1 MKLDQLDVDE
11 VHEYLETNPVMTA
24 NSDLE
29 AVLPPIVASAPERGV
44 EDLRVL
50 IVDENPQG
58 ATDLRNFANELV
70 DAGGGTVIVRA
81 PHAVSASSEDVS
93 RAALDM
99 AEREM
104 MLPIRDYPDGF
115 NAFLDVVDGY
125 SVPWQNGSILV
136 ALSIAVVFAVL
147 CVVWWRRSHS

>member
-1 MKLDQLDVDE
+1 MKLDQLDVAE

-29 AVLPPIVASAPERGV
+29 AVLQPIVASAPERGV
-44 EDLRVL
+44 EDLRVV
-50 IVDENPQG
+50 IVDQNPPG
-58 ATDLRNFANELV
+58 NTDLRNFANELV
-70 DAGGGTVIVRA
+70 DVGGGTVIVRA
-81 PHAVSASSEDVS
+81 PHGVSAASDDVP
-93 RAALDM
+93 RAALEM

-115 NAFLDVVDGY
+115 NAFLDVVHGY
-125 SVPWQNGSILV
+125 SVPWQNGSIAV
-136 ALSIAVVFAVL
+136 ALGIAVVFTVL